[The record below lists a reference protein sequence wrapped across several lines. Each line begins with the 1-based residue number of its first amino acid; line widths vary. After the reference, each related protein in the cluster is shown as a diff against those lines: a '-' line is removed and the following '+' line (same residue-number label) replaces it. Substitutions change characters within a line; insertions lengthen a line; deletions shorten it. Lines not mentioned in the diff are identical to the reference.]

1 LTLSDRDPRH
11 TLRRPRRGWED
22 RRTVAEPREPRF
34 LDALTQGQLD
44 ALHALGRVRRYPVGA
59 RLFHEREPGDAVL
72 LLRSGRVKLSA
83 ITDGGREA
91 LLGIR
96 EPGELIGEMSAIDAE
111 PRSATATALE
121 PVEVLALSSK
131 AFIAYLERT
140 PGVALVLVR
149 MLNRRLRDA
158 DRKRTEFLAQDTV
171 GRVCS
176 RLVELADRFGEAGDD
191 GTHIDLAITQEDLAG
206 WTGSS
211 REAVIRALRTLR
223 ELGWIATR
231 RRGVTLLEVEML
243 RRRSV

>member
-1 LTLSDRDPRH
+1 MNDSGQLQ
-11 TLRRPRRGWED
+11 
-22 RRTVAEPREPRF
+22 F
-34 LDALTQGQLD
+34 LDALSQEQVD
-44 ALHALGRVRRYPVGA
+44 ALRAIGRVRRYASGE
-59 RLFHEREPGDAVL
+59 RLFLEREPGDAVL
-72 LLRSGRVKLSA
+72 VLQSGRVKLSS

-96 EPGELIGEMSAIDAE
+96 EPGELIGEMSAIDEA
-111 PRSATATALE
+111 PRSATATAME

-131 AFIAYLERT
+131 AFTAYLERT

-158 DRKRTEFLAQDTV
+158 DRKRAEFLAQDTV

-176 RLVELADRFGEAGDD
+176 RLVELADRFGQSGDD

-223 ELGWIATR
+223 ELGWIETR
-231 RRGVTLLEVEML
+231 RRGVTLIDVEML
-243 RRRSV
+243 RQRAV

>member
-1 LTLSDRDPRH
+1 
-11 TLRRPRRGWED
+11 
-22 RRTVAEPREPRF
+22 
-34 LDALTQGQLD
+34 
-44 ALHALGRVRRYPVGA
+44 
-59 RLFHEREPGDAVL
+59 
-72 LLRSGRVKLSA
+72 VKLSCV
-83 ITDGGREA
+83 TDGGREG

-96 EPGELIGEMSAIDAE
+96 VPGELIGEMSAIDAE

-121 PVEVLALSSK
+121 PVEVLVLSTE
-131 AFIAYLERT
+131 AFVAYLDRT
-140 PGVALVLVR
+140 PGVALILVR

-158 DRKRTEFLAQDTV
+158 DRKRIEFLAQDTV

-176 RLVELADRFGEAGDD
+176 RLVELADRFGETEAG
-191 GTHIDLAITQEDLAG
+191 GTHVDVAITQEDLAG

-231 RRGVTLLEVEML
+231 RRGVTLLDVEML

>member
-1 LTLSDRDPRH
+1 VNDSGEL
-11 TLRRPRRGWED
+11 
-22 RRTVAEPREPRF
+22 RF
-34 LDALTQGQLD
+34 LDALSQEQVD
-44 ALHALGRVRRYPVGA
+44 ALRAIGRTRRYASGE
-59 RLFHEREPGDAVL
+59 RLFLEREPGDAVL
-72 LLRSGRVKLSA
+72 VLQSGRVKLSS

-96 EPGELIGEMSAIDAE
+96 EPGELIGEMSAIDE
-111 PRSATATALE
+111 VPRSATATAME

-131 AFIAYLERT
+131 AFTAYLERT
-140 PGVALVLVR
+140 PAVALVLVR
-149 MLNRRLRDA
+149 VLNRRLRDA

-176 RLVELADRFGEAGDD
+176 RLVELADRFGQSGAD

-223 ELGWIATR
+223 ELGWIETR
-231 RRGVTLLEVEML
+231 RRGVTLIDVEML
-243 RRRSV
+243 RQRAV

>member
-1 LTLSDRDPRH
+1 LTLCERELRH
-11 TLRRPRRGWED
+11 TLQRLPLYWED
-22 RRTVAEPREPRF
+22 RRAVAEPGELRF
-34 LDALTQGQLD
+34 LDALSEGNVDDLR
-44 ALHALGRVRRYPVGA
+44 ALGRVRRYPIGA
-59 RLFHEREPGDAVL
+59 RLFSERDDGDAVFVL
-72 LLRSGRVKLSA
+72 MSGRVKLSCA
-83 ITDGGREA
+83 TDTGREA

-96 EPGELIGEMSAIDAE
+96 EPGELIGEMSAIDRV

-121 PVEVLALSSK
+121 AVEVLVLSSD
-131 AFIAYLERT
+131 AFVAYLDRT
-140 PGVALVLVR
+140 PGVALILVR

-176 RLVELADRFGEAGDD
+176 RLVELADRFGEIGDD

-211 REAVIRALRTLR
+211 REAAIRALRTLR

-231 RRGVTLLEVEML
+231 RRGVTLLDVEML
-243 RRRSV
+243 RRRAV